1 MSGIGYGVSSTGS
14 LADAL
19 SEIPVEIRGYFRLG
33 FARLCQI
40 DKARWT
46 LIISAISKISSPHT
60 ADLEIEAIVSELDIE
75 GDEIHHLVNSS
86 RLLLGILAFRTE
98 SVEEIISS
106 ALEANILSEE
116 NKDDIMAFGN
126 AAAGNRMG
134 LKQTLSL
141 ASLQHALLP
150 SLTELEVRVDF
161 RFGFEG
167 DKVNRIAPVVL
178 VHLDTD
184 AINQE
189 VWFQLTPSQVE
200 GVIAR
205 LEQALNQ
212 LNAAG
217 ALLKPLTP
225 S

>member
-1 MSGIGYGVSSTGS
+1 MSGIPFGVSSTGS
-14 LADAL
+14 LVDVL
-19 SEIPVEIRGYFRLG
+19 SEIPDEVKGYFRLG
-33 FARLCQI
+33 FARICKT
-40 DKARWT
+40 DKARWP

-60 ADLEIEAIVSELDIE
+60 ADLEIEAIVPELDIE
-75 GDEIHHLVNSS
+75 GDELNHLVNSS
-86 RLLLGILAFRTE
+86 RLLFGILAFRTE
-98 SVEEIISS
+98 SVGEIISS
-106 ALEANILSEE
+106 ALAANILSNE
-116 NKDDIMAFGN
+116 NKDDIVAFGN
-126 AAAGNRMG
+126 VAAGNRMG

-150 SLTELEVRVDF
+150 SLMELEVKVDF

-205 LEQALNQ
+205 LEQALKQ